1 MDITFFEIH
10 LDGAQFGPKTIGDA
24 KWSGETE
31 GDTTEGERTDEET
44 TVVTGEGSS
53 GGRSR
58 SPPRFAPLFVLFA
71 LGAGYVAFRR
81 FRGGDGGDGGESG
94 GDGGESI
101 APDAESVEIEA

>member
-1 MDITFFEIH
+1 MNITFFEIR
-10 LDGAQFGPKTIGDA
+10 LDGAQFGPKTIGDAKWGDA

-81 FRGGDGGDGGESG
+81 FRGGDGGDGGES
-94 GDGGESI
+94 I